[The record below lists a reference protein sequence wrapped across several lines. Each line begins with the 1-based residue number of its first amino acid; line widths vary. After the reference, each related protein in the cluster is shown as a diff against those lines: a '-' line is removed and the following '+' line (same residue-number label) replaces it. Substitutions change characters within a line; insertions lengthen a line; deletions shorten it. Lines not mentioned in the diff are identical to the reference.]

1 MAKQQQQQLMEMQR
15 EQART
20 EGELAK
26 IVSKLESDKL
36 QDMIKNCS
44 RSIPRLCFN
53 SSFLLVQII
62 QKF

>member
-36 QDMIKNCS
+36 QDMIEDCL
-44 RSIPRLCFN
+44 RSI
-53 SSFLLVQII
+53 QIDTFF
-62 QKF
+62 K